1 METSKTNKR
10 IAKNTLFLYIRM
22 LFSLLVSLFTARIVL
37 DVLGA
42 EDYGIYH
49 LVAGFITLFAFL
61 NSSMSSA
68 TQRFLAFAIG
78 KKDKTY
84 LTNVFSMSFNIHL
97 IIGVSIVVLAE
108 TIGLW
113 FVNTQLNLPSGRL
126 VAAKWVYQFSILTM
140 FLTIITVPFNAV
152 IIARERMNI
161 YAFISILETI
171 LKLVIVY
178 MLYITSYDKLEF
190 YAFLTL
196 IVTLIVSVFFRTYC
210 LKYFHETKFRWFWD
224 KPLFKTLFFYA
235 GWNLWGNLAYVLYG
249 QGINVLLNIFFGPT
263 INAARA
269 IAYQI
274 QGAVGGFVSNFQIAI
289 NPQIVKSFAS
299 EDLKYM
305 HKLIFQ
311 GSKYSFFLLF
321 TMCLPILLNTETILI
336 LWLKIVPEY
345 TVLFTQLVLINILID
360 TISGPLMTAAQAS
373 GKIKLY
379 QIVIGGLL
387 LLILPISLIL
397 FKMGYPPQVTLY
409 VSITISVIALFSR
422 LIIISPLVK
431 LCIRSFIS
439 NVVFR
444 IVPVILVSLIIPKT
458 LKHFLSDDILGLFI
472 VLISSFLSVI
482 FTIFLFGMN
491 KKERI
496 FIYEKIRYKLK
507 K

>member
-1 METSKTNKR
+1 
-10 IAKNTLFLYIRM
+10 M

-97 IIGVSIVVLAE
+97 IIGVLIVVLAE

-126 VAAKWVYQFSILTM
+126 VAAKWVYHFSILTM

-210 LKYFHETKFRWFWD
+210 LKYFYETKFRWFWD